1 MNRNSIKESNYK
13 MWGGKY
19 MAYSILGFF
28 AFIFI
33 ILLINSA
40 TRYAVLSAP
49 VWFVIMLLMYQKYK
63 KNLAKL
69 KLKMRKSKALII
81 SNRTS

>member
-1 MNRNSIKESNYK
+1 
-13 MWGGKY
+13 

-69 KLKMRKSKALII
+69 KLKLRKSKAFII
-81 SNRTS
+81 SNRMS

>member
-1 MNRNSIKESNYK
+1 

-49 VWFVIMLLMYQKYK
+49 VWFVIMLLMYQNIKRIS
-63 KNLAKL
+63 KL
-69 KLKMRKSKALII
+69 KLKLRKSKAFII
-81 SNRTS
+81 SNRMS

>member
-1 MNRNSIKESNYK
+1 MIWTIIMIAYLGYLRHDSKQHKESNYK

-49 VWFVIMLLMYQKYK
+49 VWFVIMLLMYQNIK
-63 KNLAKL
+63 
-69 KLKMRKSKALII
+69 RI
-81 SNRTS
+81 SQS

>member
-1 MNRNSIKESNYK
+1 
-13 MWGGKY
+13 

-63 KNLAKL
+63 KESRKAK
-69 KLKMRKSKALII
+69 IE
-81 SNRTS
+81 TEEE